1 MEMTFKPYV
10 IRMHELT
17 LEEYIYDSI
26 KKGKLP
32 SEIRKSLENIGI
44 KYGLDKAFA
53 KDLAKTFIENF
64 PEWTAIKNAEH
75 IVCCHLSGG
84 KTTVIA
90 KMKYLSSSTV
100 HNIIRAY
107 RDDPYEIVTQ
117 YDKLHKEQYP
127 PVLFAIYMMH
137 FYREH
142 EEYMYVKS

>member
-17 LEEYIYDSI
+17 LEEYIYNSI
-26 KKGKLP
+26 KKGMLP
-32 SEIRKSLENIGI
+32 SKIRKSLENIGT
-44 KYGLDKAFA
+44 KYG
-53 KDLAKTFIENF
+53 LAKTFIENF

-100 HNIIRAY
+100 HNIIKAY

>member
-32 SEIRKSLENIGI
+32 SEIRKS
-44 KYGLDKAFA
+44 
-53 KDLAKTFIENF
+53 
-64 PEWTAIKNAEH
+64 IKNAEH